1 MSRKREEKKY
11 HPLDLQKNVGVG
23 IPLPIGGAPIFDT
36 TFTTEEQAIS
46 NLKNLLLTRK
56 GERPF
61 QPLFGTMVPSFL
73 FENITTKLLD
83 KLKQGLQKDI
93 EFWLPYINMEEIIV
107 EDLRDENR
115 INISFSFSVG
125 ESGANQIIIL
135 NVDEQGSL
143 SIA

>member
-11 HPLDLQKNVGVG
+11 HPLDLQKNIGVG
-23 IPLPIGGAPIFDT
+23 IPLPLGGTPIFAN
-36 TFTTEEQAIS
+36 TFTTEEQALS

-61 QPLFGTMVPSFL
+61 QPLFGTDVPSFL
-73 FENITTKLLD
+73 FENITKNLLD
-83 KLKQGLQKDI
+83 NLKARLQKDI
-93 EFWLPYINMEEIIV
+93 EFWLPYINIKEIIV
-107 EDLRDENR
+107 DDLSNENR

-125 ESGANQIIIL
+125 ESGANQIIIV

>member
-11 HPLDLQKNVGVG
+11 HPLDLQKNIGVG
-23 IPLPIGGAPIFDT
+23 IPLPLGGTPIFAN
-36 TFTTEEQAIS
+36 TFTTEEQALS

-61 QPLFGTMVPSFL
+61 QPLFGTDVPSFL
-73 FENITTKLLD
+73 FENITKNLLD
-83 KLKQGLQKDI
+83 NLKSGLQKDI
-93 EFWLPYINMEEIIV
+93 EFWLPYINIKEIIV
-107 EDLRDENR
+107 DDLSNENR

-125 ESGANQIIIL
+125 ESGANQIIIV

>member
-93 EFWLPYINMEEIIV
+93 EFWLPYINIDEIIV
-107 EDLRDENR
+107 EDLQEENR

>member
-61 QPLFGTMVPSFL
+61 QPLFGTDVPSFL
-73 FENITTKLLD
+73 FENITKKLLD
-83 KLKQGLQKDI
+83 NLKAGLQKDI
-93 EFWLPYINMEEIIV
+93 EFWLPYIQMKEIIV
-107 EDLRDENR
+107 DDLPNENR